1 MAQFTVIVPDDKV
14 NFFENL
20 LKSLKFKGELKENI
34 ELTEEQISILEERLE
49 NYKKRPESYQDWEEI
64 QKDIEKR
71 I

>member
-1 MAQFTVIVPDDKV
+1 MAQFKVTVPDEKV
-14 NFFENL
+14 SFFKDL
-20 LKSLKFKGELKENI
+20 LRSLNFKGELKEKI
-34 ELTEEQISILEERLE
+34 ELTEKQISILEDRLE